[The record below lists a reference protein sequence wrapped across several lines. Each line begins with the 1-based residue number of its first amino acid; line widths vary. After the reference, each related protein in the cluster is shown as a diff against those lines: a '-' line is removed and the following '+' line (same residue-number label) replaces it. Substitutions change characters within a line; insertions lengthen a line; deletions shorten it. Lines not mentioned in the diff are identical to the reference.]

1 MQLSDLQGAR
11 AKDIKEMR
19 LENAETEQW
28 FKNVSQED
36 IKEDFIEAIKEEL
49 VRAKMERLVDD
60 RELKEGTV
68 FNMKKK

>member
-1 MQLSDLQGAR
+1 MQGAR

>member
-1 MQLSDLQGAR
+1 LQGAR